1 MMRTTLTIDDQTMT
15 LLKEKA
21 YNSGKPL
28 KQVVNEA
35 LSLGIGRL
43 EQPESRAYSLQPA
56 SLGQPNPGLNIDKAL
71 ELADEMENR
80 VICDKLEQRR

>member
-1 MMRTTLTIDDQTMT
+1 MRTTLTIDDQIMA

-21 YNSGKPL
+21 HNSGKSL

-35 LSLGIGRL
+35 LSLGINHL
-43 EQPESRAYSLQPA
+43 EQPDSRVYSLQPA
-56 SLGQPNPGLNIDKAL
+56 SLGQPGSGLNLEKAL

-80 VICDKLEQRR
+80 AICDKLEQRK